1 MTVARTYAATLIG
14 VAGHVVE
21 VEADLSSGLP
31 GITFTGLPD
40 TTVVE
45 ARDRV
50 RAAVVN
56 SGAAWP
62 NRKITLALLPAD
74 LRKHGSRF
82 DLALAVAILA
92 VAGVVPQAATHGIGW
107 VGELGLD
114 GRLRPVRGVLPAVLA
129 LRAAGIDR
137 IVVPRA
143 CAAEAA
149 LVPDAEVLAAESLSA
164 VIDWLRDA
172 GPAPPIAE
180 PGEAPAQPPAADLSE
195 VVGQGTARRALEVA
209 AAGGHHMSMVGPPGA
224 GKTML
229 ASRLPGI
236 LPELDD
242 AEALEVT
249 AIHSVAGTLPDG
261 AALIRRPPLQVP
273 HHTATVASLV
283 GGGSGLARPGAVS
296 LAHRGVLLL
305 DEAAEF
311 QPAALEALRQPL
323 ESGSVVLHRS
333 GGAVTYPA
341 RFLLV
346 MAANPCPCAA
356 PRSRDCVCVSTVRR
370 RYQQRLS
377 GPLRDRIDLRL
388 DVDPVARADLSDEA
402 AAGESSAVVAAR
414 VAAARQASRARWSR
428 HGQSLNSEVPGV
440 VLRRPPYRP
449 DARALRSLDRA
460 VEQGMLTARGY
471 HRTLRVA
478 WSVADLNGHEAPD
491 PGDLAEALF
500 LRSGRTELAP

>member
-1 MTVARTYAATLIG
+1 
-14 VAGHVVE
+14 
-21 VEADLSSGLP
+21 
-31 GITFTGLPD
+31 
-40 TTVVE
+40 
-45 ARDRV
+45 
-50 RAAVVN
+50 
-56 SGAAWP
+56 
-62 NRKITLALLPAD
+62 
-74 LRKHGSRF
+74 
-82 DLALAVAILA
+82 
-92 VAGVVPQAATHGIGW
+92 
-107 VGELGLD
+107 
-114 GRLRPVRGVLPAVLA
+114 
-129 LRAAGIDR
+129 
-137 IVVPRA
+137 
-143 CAAEAA
+143 
-149 LVPDAEVLAAESLSA
+149 
-164 VIDWLRDA
+164 
-172 GPAPPIAE
+172 
-180 PGEAPAQPPAADLSE
+180 
-195 VVGQGTARRALEVA
+195 
-209 AAGGHHMSMVGPPGA
+209 MSMVGPPGA

-261 AALIRRPPLQVP
+261 AALIRCPPLQVP

-296 LAHRGVLLL
+296 LAHRGILLL

-323 ESGSVVLHRS
+323 ESGRVVLHRS

-388 DVDPVARADLSDEA
+388 DVDPVARADLADDSA
-402 AAGESSAVVAAR
+402 TGESSAAVAAR
-414 VAAARQASRARWSR
+414 VASARQASRARWR
-428 HGQSLNSEVPGV
+428 RYGHGLNSEVPGI

-449 DARALRSLDRA
+449 DTRALRSLDRA

-471 HRTLRVA
+471 HRTLRVPQLPA
-478 WSVADLNGHEAPD
+478 YLMEAHRSSSGSD
-491 PGDLAEALF
+491 VGFGSLF
-500 LRSGRTELAP
+500 